1 MSFSD
6 SHCHLNGYPPQRLL
20 EMLQEARAKQV
31 DIIVGMGMD
40 LPSSQELVGIARSH
54 QAIVAAVGIH
64 PWNAAPLTDELR
76 EGLRELA
83 GQESV
88 AALGEIGLD
97 YARSPE
103 TGDTQKELLN
113 YELSLAADTG
123 LPVNIHCREAHQDM
137 MDILHKEM
145 GSGSRGII
153 HGFSGDRAALQDW
166 LKLGFYVSIGRAV
179 LTPETTPLQEA
190 VPEIPLDRLLTE
202 TDSSPR
208 REGASPTNVL
218 LVVEKLASL
227 RGATVDEIASAATA
241 NLKRLL
247 KLKAPR

>member
-6 SHCHLNGYPPQRLL
+6 SHCHLNDYPPERLL
-20 EMLQEARAKQV
+20 EMLEEARTKQV

-40 LPSSQELVGIARSH
+40 LQSSQEVVRIARSH
-54 QAIVAAVGIH
+54 EAIVAAVGIH

-76 EGLRELA
+76 EGLGELA
-83 GQESV
+83 GQEGV
-88 AALGEIGLD
+88 VALGEIGLD
-97 YARSPE
+97 YARNPE
-103 TGDTQKELLN
+103 TRDTQKELLN

-137 MDILHKEM
+137 MDILRKDA
-145 GSGSRGII
+145 GSGLRGII
-153 HGFSGDRAALQDW
+153 HGFSGDRAALEDW
-166 LKLGFYVSIGRAV
+166 LALGFFVSIGRAV
-179 LTPETTPLQEA
+179 LMPEATPLQEA
-190 VPEIPLDRLLTE
+190 VPLIPLDRLLTE

-227 RGATVDEIASAATA
+227 RGATVDEIGTAATT

-247 KLKAPR
+247 KL

>member
-6 SHCHLNGYPPQRLL
+6 SHCHLNGYPPERLL
-20 EMLQEARAKQV
+20 EMLEEARAKQV

-40 LPSSQELVGIARSH
+40 LESSQEVVQIARSH
-54 QAIVAAVGIH
+54 QAILAAVGIH

-76 EGLRELA
+76 EGLSGLA
-83 GQESV
+83 RQEGV
-88 AALGEIGLD
+88 VALGEIGLD
-97 YARSPE
+97 YARNPE
-103 TGDTQKELLN
+103 TGDVQKELLN
-113 YELSLAADTG
+113 YELSLAIDTG

-137 MDILHKEM
+137 MDLLRKDV
-145 GSGSRGII
+145 GTGLSGII
-153 HGFSGDRAALQDW
+153 HGFSGDRAALEDW
-166 LKLGFYVSIGRAV
+166 LALGFFVSIGRAV
-179 LTPETTPLQEA
+179 LMPETTPLQEA

-227 RGATVDEIASAATA
+227 RGATIDEIGSAATA

-247 KLKAPR
+247 KL